1 MQLKVILQGF
11 FFFNALQF
19 VMSLIKNEKKEIILN
34 SFLIIFLKF
43 FYFSTFTFCLSYMPE
58 DIALIMET
66 IARIK

>member
-1 MQLKVILQGF
+1 MQLKVILQVF

-34 SFLIIFLKF
+34 SFLIIFLF

>member
-34 SFLIIFLKF
+34 SFLIIF
-43 FYFSTFTFCLSYMPE
+43 
-58 DIALIMET
+58 
-66 IARIK
+66 